1 MSLFGSLFT
10 GVSGLAAQSQSMA
23 MISNNI
29 ANVNTTG
36 FKRSE
41 ASFFSLVTT
50 EGRSSRYSPGTVSV
64 NRVQRV
70 DQQGPIQQTASATDV
85 AVSGNGFFVVKQDTN
100 NPDVEFHYTR
110 SGSFSED
117 AQGYLKNTAGFFLYG
132 WPLDSQGNLPAG
144 QGDLSSLVP
153 VDVAFLGGLTR
164 PTTNAELSINLNAS
178 EDDYVN
184 VSNIG
189 GAQVGS
195 VSLPVQDSLA
205 PNFTRG
211 LRVFDSLGSAQDLS
225 IEYRKI
231 TGPMAQAV
239 SGAGIVMDRNTS
251 LTTLAGVTAG
261 DTFTIDVGVYGVQEY
276 IIGAAA
282 GAGQVRID
290 TLGDLQDELNDNY
303 GSGNAVDAT
312 ITSTGQLL
320 IQARNIADSITLD
333 ETNGTPLWG
342 VDSLLFPGSDPT
354 TYDPF
359 TLDPTLPAS
368 ATNPYGTGQGD
379 FPDFANNITPNT
391 QGWWE
396 LKVKYPDGSLVTSG
410 LLNFNTDGSIN
421 AAPDSSNE
429 IDIELNNLDWNNGS
443 SLQDINIDISRFSQ
457 FSGEF
462 DVIYSDQN
470 GAELG
475 LRTGVEIDRDGYVI
489 ARFSNG
495 ASTKLYKL
503 PIATFSNVNGLAE
516 TSGTAYT
523 ETELSGQ
530 ENLREAGRGGSGF
543 LESSTIEGSNVDI
556 ADEFAK
562 MIVTQR
568 AFSANTRVINT
579 ADQMTEDLIRL
590 R

>member
-1 MSLFGSLFT
+1 MSLFGALFT
-10 GVSGLAAQSQSMA
+10 GVSGLSAQSQSMA

-70 DQQGPIQQTASATDV
+70 DQQGPIQQTSSATDV

-117 AQGYLKNTAGFFLYG
+117 AQGFLKNTAGFFLYG

-189 GAQVGS
+189 GAQVGA

-251 LTTLAGVTAG
+251 LTTLAGVAAG
-261 DTFTIDVGVYGVQEY
+261 DTFTIDVGAYGSQEY

-312 ITSTGQLL
+312 ITSSGQLL

-342 VDSLLFPGSDPT
+342 VDSLLFPGADAT

-359 TLDPTLPAS
+359 TLDSSLPAS

-396 LKVKYPDGSLVTSG
+396 LKVKYPDGSPVTSG

-462 DVIYSDQN
+462 DVVYSDQN